1 MEGSQSVPAR
11 VLPASS
17 LLPKVHPLTPE
28 LCMVQATGKD
38 GPVTSEPCVCVNVCA
53 TWIYKYDCV
62 GTCVTFWVRSVV
74 LYMTEFVHI

>member
-28 LCMVQATGKD
+28 LCLVQATGKD
-38 GPVTSEPCVCVNVCA
+38 GLVISELCVCVQPG
-53 TWIYKYDCV
+53 YKSMIV
-62 GTCVTFWVRSVV
+62 WVHVWLSGYALV